1 MSDYT
6 RAPRLLLLVAVADSS
21 VGTSLVEL
29 IENNLYAKNEA
40 KDCSTGRESKLSR
53 PLNVFRR
60 IIEHVSIPCCSCS

>member
-40 KDCSTGRESKLSR
+40 KTAQQDGSQQLSR